1 MNSKKTVLIL
11 ISLLVACATLTA
23 QAPMGS
29 ISGIVIDANNE
40 EPLTGAT
47 IFIEETKNGIATDRN
62 GGFTMD
68 GLKDG
73 NYKITFSYLGYNS
86 QTQTINIT
94 AENRNRKKMVIRLA
108 PVSISLKEV
117 TITAKTEARKIREQ
131 AMPVSVISM
140 KQLQGTVSS
149 VEDILSKTVGVTIRA
164 SGGVGSAS
172 RLSVRGLEGK
182 RIGFFIDE
190 VPMNEHSNFINVNDI
205 PIDMIDRI
213 EIYKGVV
220 PAKFGGSAMGGAVN
234 IVIKEYPPK
243 YLDASYTIE
252 SFNTHKASAVFKRNL
267 IKQGLE
273 LGGGGFY
280 TYSDNNY
287 VMESPFQKGLKIK
300 RDHDQFEN
308 MVGAFVMKARKWW
321 FDEVELELVYMKNR
335 KQIQGIQQ
343 NIRFAESK
351 SAAYV
356 TSNKLKKDN
365 FFMEGLDLDM
375 SNAFASTDFNFVD
388 TAMHRY
394 DWNMMPYAPV
404 SAYGGEIG
412 VAPSNSTINKKVF
425 GNKTNLN
432 YLINDRHSVNLN
444 LLISFIS
451 GKPTDPLRD
460 KALGHQTLFDS
471 ETGSFVAGLGYE
483 YKSPGD
489 KWLNALTAKY
499 YYYSMNTSLYD
510 MFGIQREDVDLK
522 KHNWGISEAMRYR
535 FTPTFLAK
543 ASAAYE
549 VRLPTE
555 TELIGDGFLLTPS
568 GNLLPERGTNINLGV
583 LYDRGVTGS
592 LLQAELNVFYS
603 YLEDMIRY
611 TRNFVQGNYQN
622 FGEMRSMG
630 IEAEVK
636 ADLTRWLYGYANAT
650 WQDLRDTRKYE
661 RGSSVP
667 NPTKGLRMPNIP
679 YFMANAGLELH
690 KENLFGIKAT
700 NTRLYT
706 DASFIEKYFFDFEQ
720 SKYQER
726 RIPRTL
732 KIDLGLEYSI
742 MNGAVTVSAKV
753 GNLTD
758 ARILSEFNY
767 PLPGR
772 TFGARIRYV
781 FK

>member
-1 MNSKKTVLIL
+1 MNYR
-11 ISLLVACATLTA
+11 ISIFLLPIFMLMHLSVVA
-23 QAPMGS
+23 QAQGGKF
-29 ISGIVIDANNE
+29 SGLVVDASGE
-40 EPLTGAT
+40 EPLPGAS
-47 IFIEETKNGIATDRN
+47 IFITELKKGAVADKNGEFL
-62 GGFTMD
+62 FTNIPAGD
-68 GLKDG
+68 YTISVSFVGYLTQKE
-73 NYKITFSYLGYNS
+73 KITVGKTSIKKAIHM
-86 QTQTINIT
+86 Q
-94 AENRNRKKMVIRLA
+94 AEAKTLEGV
-108 PVSISLKEV
+108 V
-117 TITAKTEARKIREQ
+117 ITAKTEARELRER

-140 KQLQGTVSS
+140 QQLQGTVNS
-149 VEDILSKTVGVTIRA
+149 VEDILSKTVGVTLRS
-164 SGGVGSAS
+164 SGGVGSES

-190 VPMNEHSNFINVNDI
+190 VPMNEHSNFINVDDI
-205 PIDMIDRI
+205 PIDMINRI

-252 SFNTHKASAVFKRNL
+252 SFNTHKASTVFKRNL
-267 IKQGLE
+267 LKQGLE

-287 VMESPFQKGLKIK
+287 MMESPFQKGLKIK
-300 RDHDQFEN
+300 RDHDRFEN
-308 MVGAFVMKARKWW
+308 MAGAFVMKARKWW

-343 NIRFAESK
+343 NIRFAESR
-351 SAAYV
+351 STAYV
-356 TSNKLKKDN
+356 ASNKLKKDN

-375 SNAFASTDFNFVD
+375 SNAFAYTNFNFVD

-394 DWNMMPYAPV
+394 DWNMVPYAPV

-412 VAPSNSTINKKVF
+412 VAPSNSTIKKQVF

-432 YLINDRHSVNLN
+432 YLINKMHAVNLN
-444 LLISFIS
+444 MLFGYIS
-451 GKPTDPLRD
+451 GKPSDALRD
-460 KALGHQTLFDS
+460 KAIGHQTLFDS

-483 YKSPGD
+483 YKSRDD
-489 KWLNALTAKY
+489 KWFNALTGKY
-499 YYYSMNTSLYD
+499 YYYSMKTSMYD
-510 MFGIQREDVDLK
+510 MFGTQREDVDLQ
-522 KHNWGISEAMRYR
+522 KHNWGVSEAVRYR

-568 GNLLPERGTNINLGV
+568 GNLSPERGTNINLGV
-583 LYDRGVTGS
+583 LYDRGVTGA
-592 LLQAELNVFYS
+592 LLQVEMNVFYS

-611 TRNFVQGNYQN
+611 TRNFIQGHYQN

-630 IEAEVK
+630 IEAEIK

-690 KENLFGIKAT
+690 KENLFGFKAT

-732 KIDLGLEYSI
+732 KIDLGVEYSI
-742 MNGAVTVSAKV
+742 MAGAVIFSAKI
-753 GNLTD
+753 GNITN
-758 ARILSEFNY
+758 AKMLSEFNY

-772 TFGARIRYV
+772 TFGARIRYL